1 MINSENHSKKQNN
14 DQELYE
20 VGQYGMYQILKE
32 LEKNKL
38 YTRPVIIGL
47 LDTLISAM
55 FMKNGNNDSTVTVI
69 GNITAFY
76 LQQGKTKH

>member
-1 MINSENHSKKQNN
+1 MNLEEKNKQK
-14 DQELYE
+14 LYE

-38 YTRPVIIGL
+38 YSKPVIIGL
-47 LDTLISAM
+47 LDTLIAAM
-55 FMKNGNNDSTVTVI
+55 FKITSNNEKTITVI

-76 LQQGKTKH
+76 LKESKSRHH

>member
-1 MINSENHSKKQNN
+1 MNLKEKNKQK
-14 DQELYE
+14 LYE

-38 YTRPVIIGL
+38 YSKPVIIGL
-47 LDTLISAM
+47 LDTLIAAM
-55 FMKNGNNDSTVTVI
+55 FKITNNNEKTITVI

-76 LQQGKTKH
+76 LKESKSRHH